1 MNYSVFYT
9 DHHPLPLPAGHR
21 FPEQKYKLL
30 RELLLSENTI
40 TPDQLIQAGPAS
52 PELLALAH
60 DPSYVRAFQTGTVD
74 PQLFKRLGFPW
85 SPELFV
91 RSAASVGGAVDAARS
106 ALKDGVAGC
115 LAGGT
120 HHAHFDRGEGYC
132 AFNDLAV
139 ASRFLQ
145 LEFRIP
151 KIAIIDLDVHQGNGN
166 SSILGADPDIFI
178 GSIHGEKNYP
188 FVKVPSTVDI
198 ALAEGVEDSEYLD
211 AVDVMLKQVEKFDPH
226 YIFYQMG
233 VDPLK
238 EDKLGKMNLT
248 HVGLFERD
256 LRVLKFAQSRAIP
269 LSLALGGGY
278 AEPIELSVRAYA
290 NTYIALN
297 KVYGCTR
304 SDNSL

>member
-1 MNYSVFYT
+1 MSYSVFYT

-21 FPEQKYKLL
+21 FPEQKYRML
-30 RELLLSENTI
+30 RALLLSENI
-40 TPDQLIQAGPAS
+40 VSPAQLIEAGPAS

-60 DPSYVRAFQTGTVD
+60 DRNYISSFQTGTVAPD
-74 PQLFKRLGFPW
+74 LFKRLGFPW
-85 SPELFV
+85 SPELFI
-91 RSAASVGGAVDAARS
+91 RSAASVGGAVSAAES
-106 ALKDGVAGC
+106 ALSYGVAGC

-139 ASRFLQ
+139 ATRFLQ
-145 LEFRIP
+145 LEFRIA

-166 SSILGADPDIFI
+166 SSILGGDETIFV

-188 FVKVPSTVDI
+188 FIKVPSTLDI
-198 ALAEGVEDSEYLD
+198 ALPDGVEDDEYLD
-211 AVDVMLKQVEKFDPH
+211 AVDVMLKKVQQFDPH

-238 EDKLGKMNLT
+238 EDKLGKMSLT
-248 HVGLFERD
+248 HAGLFERD
-256 LRVLKFAQSRAIP
+256 MRVLKFAHSRSIP

-290 NTYIALN
+290 NTYLAIN
-297 KVYGCTR
+297 KTYR
-304 SDNSL
+304 L

>member
-21 FPEQKYKLL
+21 FPEQKYHLL
-30 RELLLSENTI
+30 RELLLKEKTI
-40 TPDQLIQAGPAS
+40 EPEQLIQAGPAS
-52 PELLALAH
+52 AELLALAH
-60 DPSYVRAFQTGTVD
+60 DRDYIQAFQAGTVD

-91 RSAASVGGAVDAARS
+91 RSAASVGGAVSAAKS
-106 ALKDGVAGC
+106 ALRDGVAGC

-166 SSILGADPDIFI
+166 SSILGSDPDIFI

-188 FVKVPSTVDI
+188 FIKVPSTFDI
-198 ALAEGVEDSEYLD
+198 ALSEGVEDAEYLD
-211 AVDVMLKQVEKFDPH
+211 SLDIMLKRVLQFDPH

-238 EDKLGKMNLT
+238 EDKLGKMNLS
-248 HVGLFERD
+248 HAGLFERD
-256 LRVLKFAQSRAIP
+256 LRVLSFAKSRAIP
-269 LSLALGGGY
+269 ISLALGGGY
-278 AEPIELSVRAYA
+278 ADPIELSVRAYA
-290 NTYIALN
+290 NTYVALN
-297 KVYGCTR
+297 KAYGFKAYQ
-304 SDNSL
+304 

>member
-1 MNYSVFYT
+1 
-9 DHHPLPLPAGHR
+9 LPLPAGHR
-21 FPEQKYKLL
+21 FPEQKYRML
-30 RELLLSENTI
+30 RALLLSENI
-40 TPDQLIQAGPAS
+40 VRPAQLIEAGPAS

-60 DPSYVRAFQTGTVD
+60 DRNYISSFQTGTVAPD
-74 PQLFKRLGFPW
+74 LFKRLGFPW
-85 SPELFV
+85 SPELFI
-91 RSAASVGGAVDAARS
+91 RSAASVGGAVSAAES
-106 ALKDGVAGC
+106 ALSYGVAGC

-139 ASRFLQ
+139 ATRFLQ
-145 LEFRIP
+145 LEFRIA

-166 SSILGADPDIFI
+166 SSILGGDETIFV

-188 FVKVPSTVDI
+188 FIKVPSTLDI
-198 ALAEGVEDSEYLD
+198 ALPDGVEDDEYLD
-211 AVDVMLKQVEKFDPH
+211 AVDVMLKKVQQFDPH

-238 EDKLGKMNLT
+238 EDKLGKMSLT
-248 HVGLFERD
+248 HAGLFERD
-256 LRVLKFAQSRAIP
+256 MRVLKFAHSRSIP

-290 NTYIALN
+290 NTYLAIN
-297 KVYGCTR
+297 KTYR
-304 SDNSL
+304 L